1 MNTSKRRKRINV
13 GSDVRA
19 AHVYPEHGSPK
30 SADALLVDIVLES
43 DEALKLAQYLVQAAR
58 ESHELTIA
66 AARKPAVKSGLHPV
80 TVTYAVRKIK
90 RLHS

>member
-1 MNTSKRRKRINV
+1 MTTTKKSKRFNV

-19 AHVYPEHGSPK
+19 THVYPGFGSSK
-30 SADALLVDIVLES
+30 SANVALVDIVLCS

-66 AARKPAVKSGLHPV
+66 AARKPAAKNNLHTV
-80 TVTYAVRKIK
+80 TVTYEGRKK
-90 RLHS
+90 K